1 MEAVPVK
8 KNEDIQVLRGLAI
21 IFVVLQH
28 YNNRLPTPDWYKA
41 MFTHVA
47 FWGGVDIFF
56 AISGYL
62 IYRAFSRDLRVEAT
76 KGSAL
81 RGFAIRRFRRL
92 YPACA
97 AWVLISIG
105 LAFVLTTAPNADPW
119 PIIKSGFAGLTGW
132 SNLYYVLC
140 VPDYVACGNA
150 DFNGVTWSLSAE
162 WQFYAV
168 LSLAMLAIGKRRA
181 VLLLL
186 AVALVMASFPAPS
199 WSIPWAF
206 RPMGFMLGALIA
218 MLTESSRWEPPK
230 AMGRTML
237 VVGLALALAAPAN
250 LPQPFI
256 IPAISIGGAL
266 CLLSSLRGNLYS
278 GKMSASVR
286 WIGERSYS
294 IYLCHLPSILIVRE
308 ILTRVGMADATPAN
322 VALAMATAALLI
334 AILSSL
340 SYKHIENRFQ
350 RAKGKPEA
358 PLEPLQISR

>member
-28 YNNRLPTPDWYKA
+28 YNSRLPTPDWYKA

-62 IYRAFSRDLRVEAT
+62 IYRAFSRDLRVEPT

-81 RGFAIRRFRRL
+81 QGFAIRRFRRL

-105 LAFVLTTAPNADPW
+105 LAFVLTTAPNPDPW

-162 WQFYAV
+162 WQFYAA

-186 AVALVMASFPAPS
+186 AIALVMASFPAPS

-218 MLTESSRWEPPK
+218 MLTETSTWAPSK
-230 AMGRTML
+230 VLGRGML
-237 VVGLALALAAPAN
+237 GAGLTLALAAPAN
-250 LPQPFI
+250 LPQPFV
-256 IPAISIGGAL
+256 IPAISIGGAM
-266 CLLSSLRGNLYS
+266 CLLSSLGGNLYS
-278 GKMSASVR
+278 GKMSAPVR

-308 ILTRVGMADATPAN
+308 VLTRAGMTEATPAN
-322 VALAMATAALLI
+322 VALAMIAAVMLI
-334 AILSSL
+334 GFLSNL

-350 RAKGKPEA
+350 RHKAAEGKVPQRA
-358 PLEPLQISR
+358 AASP